1 MHIYEVT
8 ETEPKEYDYKI
19 KVASLGNLLGNLPA
33 AKTRKIYST
42 VTWKNPA
49 TDSYDFEEDI
59 EEDYT

>member
-8 ETEPKEYDYKI
+8 ETEPKEYDYKV

-49 TDSYDFEEDI
+49 TDPCDYDEEDC
-59 EEDYT
+59 T

>member
-8 ETEPKEYDYKI
+8 ETEPKEPDYKI